1 MAFEFTPAVP
11 PDRDLDG
18 TLGIKLE
25 RRDDDGTIHGKM
37 PIADCVRQPYGVVH
51 GGAYASMAESLASA
65 GTFVAVADQGKF
77 ALGLSNNTQFLRSAT
92 EGTVHGT
99 GVPIHRGRTTWVW
112 DVTLSDDDGRVL
124 AVSRVTIAVREARSF
139 R

>member
-25 RRDDDGTIHGKM
+25 RRDDDGTIYGTM
-37 PIADCVRQPYGVVH
+37 AIEDRVRQPYGVVH

-65 GTFVAVADQGKF
+65 GTYVAVAEQGKI

-92 EGTVHGT
+92 KGTVHGT
-99 GVPIHRGRTTWVW
+99 GVPIHSGRTTWVW
-112 DVTLSDDDGRVL
+112 DVTLRDDEDKVL
-124 AVSRVTIAVREARSF
+124 AVSRVTIAVREAKTF
-139 R
+139 